1 MSEETMKISEL
12 IEELTKL
19 KEKHGDIKIGTWNDG
34 IVKFIR
40 SVKYIEAVNDAG
52 EVTNNCVTLQW
63 WDENEEEE
71 SE

>member
-1 MSEETMKISEL
+1 MEEKPLLISEL
-12 IEELTKL
+12 IKKL
-19 KEKHGDIKIGTWNDG
+19 EVIKEKHGDIKIGTWNDG

-40 SVKYIEAVNDAG
+40 SIRYMEAVNDAG
-52 EVTNNCVTLQW
+52 EVTNNCVALQW